1 MTCTFVSSCSAQH
14 IYLQIKYRP
23 VTSPLD
29 GGLCVCVGGEG
40 LVVEMHPV
48 PFDLDE
54 GGQCADRAVKHK
66 CL

>member
-1 MTCTFVSSCSAQH
+1 MCLCW
-14 IYLQIKYRP
+14 K
-23 VTSPLD
+23 
-29 GGLCVCVGGEG
+29 GGG

-54 GGQCADRAVKHK
+54 GGQCADRMVKHN